1 MSAATNSE
9 PSETEGLS
17 TQVPSGC
24 GVEENKMGFRIYK
37 KDFSHMRELKPGK
50 GEVLMA

>member
-1 MSAATNSE
+1 MFTYEGSLISAFE
-9 PSETEGLS
+9 YFIIEKY
-17 TQVPSGC
+17 